1 MIKRDPDLPVKRK
14 AELLDISRSSVYY
27 RGRPVRPDTLA
38 LMRRIDE
45 LHLELPFAGARM
57 LCLEGTRAGRHRIR
71 RLMRIMGIEALYRR
85 RNTSAQHAEHPVYP
99 YLLRN
104 LSIDQPNQVWAAD
117 ISFVPM
123 AKGFVYLV
131 AVIDWATRKVL
142 AWRLSNTLTSD
153 FCVEALEEALNRY
166 GKPEIF
172 NTDQGSQFTSRD
184 FISVLRDHEI
194 RISMDGKGCWRDNVF
209 VERLWK
215 TIKYEEI
222 YLRAYNTVSEAR
234 AGLKRYISFY
244 NTERYHESLN
254 KLTPEDVYTGRGQ
267 TVLNQRQ
274 RIKQKTLAER
284 RWLYYKQKAA

>member
-1 MIKRDPDLPVKRK
+1 
-14 AELLDISRSSVYY
+14 
-27 RGRPVRPDTLA
+27 
-38 LMRRIDE
+38 
-45 LHLELPFAGARM
+45 
-57 LCLEGTRAGRHRIR
+57 
-71 RLMRIMGIEALYRR
+71 
-85 RNTSAQHAEHPVYP
+85 
-99 YLLRN
+99 
-104 LSIDQPNQVWAAD
+104 
-117 ISFVPM
+117 M

-153 FCVEALEEALNRY
+153 FCVEALEEAPNRY

-194 RISMDGKGCWRDNVF
+194 RISMDCKGCWRDNVF

-274 RIKQKTLAER
+274 RIKQKTMAER
-284 RWLYYKQKAA
+284 RRLYYKQKAA